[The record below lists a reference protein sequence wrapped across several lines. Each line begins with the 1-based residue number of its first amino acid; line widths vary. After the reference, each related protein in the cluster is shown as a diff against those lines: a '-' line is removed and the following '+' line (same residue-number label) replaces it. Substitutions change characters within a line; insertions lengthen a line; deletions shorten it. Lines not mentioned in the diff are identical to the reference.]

1 MGLAMLGELGRL
13 LLSPPCFLFFLPSFF
28 IFFLV
33 LELGMEYKT
42 IAKSLPESY
51 IPVPT
56 GEILDFSLT
65 IEAS

>member
-1 MGLAMLGELGRL
+1 MGLVKLGELGGL

-28 IFFLV
+28 IFLV
-33 LELGMEYKT
+33 VELGMEYKT